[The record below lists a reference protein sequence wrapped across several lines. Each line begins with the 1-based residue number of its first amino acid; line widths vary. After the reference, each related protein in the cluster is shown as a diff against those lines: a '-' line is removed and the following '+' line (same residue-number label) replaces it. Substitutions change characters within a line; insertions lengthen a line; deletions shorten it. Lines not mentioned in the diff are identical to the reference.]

1 MMKEEKEKIFDE
13 WQYDFFIMFSRL
25 SDYNCQ
31 KILTALSEMRKIQGI
46 LPDEEG
52 IMSIFMFLASTNEDC
67 YKSCIEDLKRERKK
81 MREAFFSYVLE
92 PLRKDDED
100 AIH

>member
-1 MMKEEKEKIFDE
+1 MMEEEKEKFGK
-13 WQYDFFIMFSRL
+13 WHHDFFIMFSRL
-25 SDYNCQ
+25 SDYDCQ

-52 IMSIFMFLASTNEDC
+52 MILTFMFLAYTTEDC

>member
-1 MMKEEKEKIFDE
+1 MMEEEKEKIFGK
-13 WQYDFFIMFSRL
+13 WHHDFFIMFSRL
-25 SDYNCQ
+25 SDYDCQ

-52 IMSIFMFLASTNEDC
+52 MILTFMFLAYTTEDC
-67 YKSCIEDLKRERKK
+67 YKSCIEKLKRERKK
-81 MREAFFSYVLE
+81 MREAFFSDVLE
-92 PLRKDDED
+92 PLLKDDED

>member
-1 MMKEEKEKIFDE
+1 MMKEEKEKILDE
-13 WQYDFFIMFSRL
+13 WQHDFFIMFSRL

-52 IMSIFMFLASTNEDC
+52 IMLIFMFLASTTEDC
-67 YKSCIEDLKRERKK
+67 YKRCIEDLKRERKK
-81 MREAFFSYVLE
+81 
-92 PLRKDDED
+92 
-100 AIH
+100 

>member
-1 MMKEEKEKIFDE
+1 MMEEEKEKNFGK
-13 WQYDFFIMFSRL
+13 WSHDFFIMFSRL
-25 SDYNCQ
+25 SDYDCA

-52 IMSIFMFLASTNEDC
+52 IILIFMFLASTTEDC

-81 MREAFFSYVLE
+81 MREDFFSYVLE
-92 PLRKDDED
+92 PLLKDD
-100 AIH
+100 